1 MKHLDKNQNE
11 FLNLPSNELLFLPLG
26 GSGEI
31 GMNCNLYHFNGK
43 WLLVD
48 MGVTFNDSNFPNAEL
63 ILPDIDFVIKRK
75 SNLVGIVLTHAHE
88 DHIGAVPYLYDKLNN
103 VKIYTTSFTAS
114 VLKRKFISLKKPPPK
129 VKILDY
135 NKETSI
141 GPFNLEVFA
150 MTHSI
155 PEPNGVV
162 IKTEKGNIF
171 HTGDWKIDPKPL
183 VGKPINPSKLEK
195 IKNLGILAMVCDST
209 NVFNLTPSGS
219 ESEVRENLDKVF
231 SEHVNGKI
239 IITCF
244 ASNIARLET
253 IGVIAKKHNRS
264 CIFLGRSLKRIYDSA
279 IENNYLKN
287 VPKFLSEDE
296 GRHLPSENSVL
307 ICTGSQGESRA
318 ALYKL
323 VNGQNPKFQVLNKDL
338 VIFSSREIPGNE
350 KQISKIKSS
359 IDKIGAK
366 LIDDTVYKIHVSGHP
381 SQEELQK
388 MYNWIKPN
396 QLIPVHGEYFHLKK
410 HVNFAKSSGI
420 KTTLLVENG
429 DIVKIE
435 RDNPTKLS
443 EIKVNRKILL
453 GNRIMSPKNKILQNM
468 KKMSFNGVLNIVLII
483 NRNDELK
490 TKPVI
495 FSDVIIDDENQD
507 KKKLIEKKMEEIVKF
522 TLNESINDAILE
534 DHLKSKTRNFIL
546 KEFGLKPLTDV
557 KVIRL

>member
-48 MGVTFNDSNFPNAEL
+48 LGVTFNDSNYPNAEL
-63 ILPDIDFVIKRK
+63 ILPDIDFIIKRK
-75 SNLVGIVLTHAHE
+75 SDLVGIVLTHAHE

-103 VKIYTTSFTAS
+103 AKIYTTSFTAS
-114 VLKRKFISLKKPPPK
+114 VLKRKFFSLKKTPPK
-129 VKILDY
+129 VKILEY
-135 NKETSI
+135 NKETSL

-162 IKTEKGNIF
+162 IKTAKGNIF

-183 VGKPINPSKLEK
+183 VGKPINSSKLEK
-195 IKNLGILAMVCDST
+195 IRNLGILAMVCDST

-219 ESEVRENLDKVF
+219 ESEVRENLDRVF
-231 SEHVNGKI
+231 SKHLYGKI

-253 IGVIAKKHNRS
+253 IGVIAKKYKRS

-296 GRHLPSENSVL
+296 GRHVPSENSVL

-323 VNGQNPKFQVLNKDL
+323 VNGLNPKFQVLKEDL

-366 LIDDTVYKIHVSGHP
+366 LIDDRVNKIHVSGHP

-388 MYNWIKPN
+388 MYDWIRPN
-396 QLIPVHGEYFHLKK
+396 QLIPIHGEYFHLKEHAK
-410 HVNFAKSSGI
+410 FAKSSGI

-453 GNRIMSPKNKILQNM
+453 GNRIMNPRDKILQNM
-468 KKMSFNGVLNIVLII
+468 KKMSFNGVLNIVLIV
-483 NRNDELK
+483 NQNDELK
-490 TKPVI
+490 AKPVI
-495 FSDVIIDDENQD
+495 FSDVIFDDENLD
-507 KKKLIEKKMEEIVKF
+507 KKKFFEKKMEEIVKF

-534 DHLKSKTRNFIL
+534 DHLKSKTRNFVL

>member
-11 FLNLPSNELLFLPLG
+11 FLNLPSNDLLFLPLG

-48 MGVTFNDSNFPNAEL
+48 MGVTFNDINYPNAEL

-75 SNLVGIVLTHAHE
+75 SDLVGIVLTHAHE

-103 VKIYTTSFTAS
+103 AKIYTTSFTAS
-114 VLKRKFISLKKPPPK
+114 VLKRKFISLKKTPPK

-155 PEPNGVV
+155 PEPNGIV

-183 VGKPINPSKLEK
+183 VGKPINPGKLEK

-219 ESEVRENLDKVF
+219 ESEVRENLDRVF

-253 IGVIAKKHNRS
+253 IGVIAKKYNRS

-287 VPKFLSEDE
+287 IPKFLSEDE
-296 GRHLPSENSVL
+296 GRHIPSENSVL

-323 VNGQNPKFQVLNKDL
+323 VNGQNPKFQVFNKDL

-366 LIDDTVYKIHVSGHP
+366 LIDDRVNKIHVSGHP

-388 MYNWIKPN
+388 MYDWIRPN
-396 QLIPVHGEYFHLKK
+396 QLIPVHGEYFHLKE

-453 GNRIMSPKNKILQNM
+453 GNRIMNPKNKILQNM

-483 NRNDELK
+483 NQNDELK
-490 TKPVI
+490 TKPII
-495 FSDVIIDDENQD
+495 FSDVIIDDENLD
-507 KKKLIEKKMEEIVKF
+507 KKNFFEKKMEEIVKF

-534 DHLKSKTRNFIL
+534 DHLKSKTRNFVL